1 MTLQSLSPRRGRGW
15 SDPPNSSVDPGEVQ
29 HHSVDEVFAGG
40 QEKFGTAAC
49 TRTAIAAAA
58 GVADET
64 VYSHFKNKRTL
75 LGELVQRAV
84 RGQDPRP
91 VPEQQAPQA
100 LVATG
105 DQHAQIELFAADVAA
120 RLQRAAPL
128 VAVVSAAAPGEPE
141 LATLLERLHAHR
153 ASNLRVLID
162 ALRRNGPLRVPE
174 KEAVQT
180 VWALASPELYRLFT
194 GLGGWSQ
201 RRYTTWLASSLKRLL
216 LTD

>member
-1 MTLQSLSPRRGRGW
+1 MSEAVKRPYRSERRREQAEQTRDRILDSAADVFCRRGYERA
-15 SDPPNSSVDPGEVQ
+15 SI
-29 HHSVDEVFAGG
+29 A
-40 QEKFGTAAC
+40 
-49 TRTAIAAAA
+49 AIAAAA

-105 DQHAQIELFAADVAA
+105 DQHAQIELFAADVAT
-120 RLQRAAPL
+120 RLRRAASL

>member
-1 MTLQSLSPRRGRGW
+1 MSEAVKRPYRSERRREQAEQTRDRILDSAADVFCRRGYERA
-15 SDPPNSSVDPGEVQ
+15 SI
-29 HHSVDEVFAGG
+29 A
-40 QEKFGTAAC
+40 
-49 TRTAIAAAA
+49 AIASAA

-141 LATLLERLHAHR
+141 LATLLERLHARR
-153 ASNLRVLID
+153 ASNLRALID

-201 RRYTTWLASSLKRLL
+201 RRYTAWLASSLKRLL

>member
-1 MTLQSLSPRRGRGW
+1 MSEAVKRPYRSERRREQAEQTRNRILDSAADVFCRRGYERA
-15 SDPPNSSVDPGEVQ
+15 SI
-29 HHSVDEVFAGG
+29 A
-40 QEKFGTAAC
+40 
-49 TRTAIAAAA
+49 AIAAAA

-120 RLQRAAPL
+120 RLGRAGPL